1 MRLLLALSLIC
12 ALPAWAAEPT
22 IHRQVYPLSA
32 ADTVQITRYCHPEA
46 AGVYLFHPHD
56 NEYTAKQVAL
66 EAVRRYPVCLIA
78 LEHRGTRR
86 ISFQSGESYAD
97 FDPNRIYS
105 PQGRTATLSDGL
117 DEAAAHTTAAF
128 AYAVLSALQPAK
140 FIIAMHNNT
149 DGATNIESY
158 ALEPLAGTDAPVFIH
173 PQHDEDDYFYVN
185 DPRAFAFF
193 QSRGFNVVQ
202 QTEDVADDGSLSVY
216 AAKHGIGYINIEA
229 EYGHE
234 AEQHDMLQAAWQYWQ
249 SLR

>member
-1 MRLLLALSLIC
+1 MRLPLALPLIC
-12 ALPAWAAEPT
+12 ALPALAAEPH
-22 IHRQVYPLSA
+22 IHRQVYPLSV
-32 ADTVQITRYCHPEA
+32 ADRVHITRYCHPEA
-46 AGVYLFHPHD
+46 TGVFLFHPHD

-86 ISFQSGESYAD
+86 ISFRSGESYAD

-105 PQGRTATLSDGL
+105 PQGRAATLSGGL
-117 DEAAAHTTAAF
+117 DEAAAHSAAAF
-128 AYAVLSALQPAK
+128 ADAVLNALKPAG
-140 FIIAMHNNT
+140 FIIALHNNT

-158 ALEPLAGTDAPVFIH
+158 ALEPLAGTDAPVFVQ

-185 DPRAFAFF
+185 GSRAFAFF
-193 QSRGFNVVQ
+193 KSRGFNVVQ
-202 QTEDVADDGSLSVY
+202 QTDNVADDGSLSVY

-234 AEQHDMLQAAWQYWQ
+234 AEQRNMLQAAWEYWQ

>member
-12 ALPAWAAEPT
+12 ALPALAAEPDV
-22 IHRQVYPLSA
+22 HRQGYPLSA
-32 ADTVQITRYCHPEA
+32 ADTVHITRYCHPEA
-46 AGVYLFHPHD
+46 AGVFLFHPHD

-86 ISFQSGESYAD
+86 ISFRIGESYAD

-105 PQGRTATLSDGL
+105 PQGRAATLSDGL
-117 DEAAAHTTAAF
+117 NETAAHTAAAF
-128 AYAVLSALQPAK
+128 ADAVLNALRPAD
-140 FIIAMHNNT
+140 FIIALHNNT
-149 DGATNIESY
+149 DGTTNIESY
-158 ALEPLAGTDAPVFIH
+158 ALDPLAGTAAPVFIQ
-173 PQHDEDDYFYVN
+173 PQHDEDDYFYVT

-193 QSRGFNVVQ
+193 KHHGFNVVQ

-216 AAKHGIGYINIEA
+216 AARHGIGYVNIET
-229 EYGHE
+229 EYGHQ
-234 AEQHDMLQAAWQYWQ
+234 AGQRDMLQAAWAYWQ